1 MAYIYQII
9 NDINQKI
16 YVGKTE
22 FSIEKRFKEHCK
34 DAFREHNEKRP
45 LYSAMR
51 KYGVEHFHIELIE
64 ETNNPE
70 EREIYWIEKLGSF
83 KNGYNATIGGDGK
96 KYIDY
101 DLVIAIYREIGVIKD
116 VAKKLNISP
125 DSVSFILHQ
134 NNEPINSCQDI
145 QTKKYGKVVNMYSLK
160 GEYLQTFPSV
170 GAAARYMVENNLTGC
185 KHTTIK
191 QHITEV
197 CTGRRQTAAKYK
209 WKFQNN

>member
-1 MAYIYQII
+1 M
-9 NDINQKI
+9 
-16 YVGKTE
+16 
-22 FSIEKRFKEHCK
+22 
-34 DAFREHNEKRP
+34 
-45 LYSAMR
+45 
-51 KYGVEHFHIELIE
+51 
-64 ETNNPE
+64 
-70 EREIYWIEKLGSF
+70 
-83 KNGYNATIGGDGK
+83 GGDGK

-101 DLVIAIYREIGVIKD
+101 DLVIATYREIGVIKD

-191 QHITEV
+191 
-197 CTGRRQTAAKYK
+197 
-209 WKFQNN
+209 